1 MANKRSLKRAIR
13 SICEE
18 LFAEAIAVSMYGPE
32 PANHN
37 AEAQLYSIVRMEE
50 DFISR
55 VCHPEPGMSPRAYY
69 KNLREQFSAQVS
81 DIIDQ
86 LNG

>member
-1 MANKRSLKRAIR
+1 M
-13 SICEE
+13 
-18 LFAEAIAVSMYGPE
+18 P
-32 PANHN
+32 
-37 AEAQLYSIVRMEE
+37 
-50 DFISR
+50 
-55 VCHPEPGMSPRAYY
+55 PRAYY